1 MGQISA
7 RDFIV
12 WCRDKIT
19 SLQEVK
25 SNLSLSKSKVLFDE
39 LKHLRNVAMP
49 QKQREKQKLLQ
60 TINVDMHDS
69 QLDHDIRPESI
80 EMLWHSLITTV
91 ADKEHELL
99 IHIQQ
104 LEQLDA
110 LAEKVEGELKSF
122 ESRMSELSSR
132 MSNLNGQ
139 VEKVHSSNIFTMM
152 SSIET
157 DIALIEKPLEQCLKD
172 SHVLVERNHEKSKQ
186 LCDEYENMN
195 KYGNVAKC

>member
-1 MGQISA
+1 M
-7 RDFIV
+7 
-12 WCRDKIT
+12 
-19 SLQEVK
+19 
-25 SNLSLSKSKVLFDE
+25 FDE
-39 LKHLRNVAMP
+39 LKYLRNVEMP
-49 QKQREKQKLLQ
+49 QKQREKQKLIHNLNLAAENDLQ
-60 TINVDMHDS
+60 SFIGQQQQQQQQHDS
-69 QLDHDIRPESI
+69 LLDHDIRSESI

-110 LAEKVEGELKSF
+110 LAEKIEGEMKSF
-122 ESRMSELSSR
+122 ESRISELSSR

-139 VEKVHSSNIFTMM
+139 AIEKVHSSNIFTMM

-157 DIALIEKPLEQCLKD
+157 DIALIEKPLEQSLKD

-186 LCDEYENMN
+186 LCEE
-195 KYGNVAKC
+195 

>member
-1 MGQISA
+1 M
-7 RDFIV
+7 
-12 WCRDKIT
+12 WCQDKIT

-25 SNLSLSKSKVLFDE
+25 SNLSLSKSRVLFDE
-39 LKHLRNVAMP
+39 LKNLRNVEMP
-49 QKQREKQKLLQ
+49 HKQREKQKLIHHLNVAAEHDLQ
-60 TINVDMHDS
+60 SFIGHHDS
-69 QLDHDIRPESI
+69 QLDHEIRPESI

-110 LAEKVEGELKSF
+110 LAEKVEGEMKSF
-122 ESRMSELSSR
+122 DSRISELSSR
-132 MSNLNGQ
+132 MSNLNGHA
-139 VEKVHSSNIFTMM
+139 VEKIHSSNIFTMM

-157 DIALIEKPLEQCLKD
+157 DIALIEKPLEQCLND

-186 LCDEYENMN
+186 LCEE
-195 KYGNVAKC
+195 

>member
-1 MGQISA
+1 M
-7 RDFIV
+7 
-12 WCRDKIT
+12 
-19 SLQEVK
+19 
-25 SNLSLSKSKVLFDE
+25 FDE
-39 LKHLRNVAMP
+39 LKYLRNVEMP
-49 QKQREKQKLLQ
+49 QKQREKQKLIQNLNIAVENDLQ
-60 TINVDMHDS
+60 SFIGQQHHDS
-69 QLDHDIRPESI
+69 LLDHDIRSESI

-110 LAEKVEGELKSF
+110 LADKIEGEMKSF
-122 ESRMSELSSR
+122 DSRISELSSR

-139 VEKVHSSNIFTMM
+139 AIEKVHSSNIFTMM

-157 DIALIEKPLEQCLKD
+157 DIALIEKPLEQSLKD

-186 LCDEYENMN
+186 LCEE
-195 KYGNVAKC
+195 